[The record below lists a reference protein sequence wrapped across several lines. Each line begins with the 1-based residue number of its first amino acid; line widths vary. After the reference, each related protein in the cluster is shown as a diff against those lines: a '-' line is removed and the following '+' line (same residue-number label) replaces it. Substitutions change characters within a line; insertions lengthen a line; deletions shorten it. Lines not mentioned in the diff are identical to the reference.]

1 MKMLGYLEK
10 SKGQN
15 EESRPSFSKQVRV
28 YINETKQKIKNNDSS
43 FRTKAIILLVIY
55 LYITGVLASIY
66 RYFGE
71 IIDLG
76 FGDSPKPTIT
86 PWGAIGALFSFKYSL
101 PTMLVTL
108 LIAFIILLWWIRN
121 HIGLGSYEFEER
133 GGLKFKKQSMDA
145 TLGSA
150 REMNQEE
157 MLECFTVVPAVD
169 FFGDNNPGRI
179 IFGRDLQTNDYVT
192 EKTVQQGDR
201 PNRNTITVGS
211 AGSYKTSNFIIP
223 LIMQLSR
230 AGENMIIND
239 SSTEISKA
247 TYHLLKSRGYEIK
260 IFNML
265 NPEVSDGWNFIGAVG
280 KNPLLSKSFARM
292 IIDSFVGKGTGG
304 DPFWPEGMYVLMSAL
319 ILLVNSKENNT
330 IEEIRHI
337 LNQVDLADIP
347 DLFENLDD
355 NHPAKMEFNTYLT
368 SPVQRNVKSGAAQ
381 RLSIFNSSPISKIC
395 SSDGINIIDDLATPG
410 KKTAIFIVTS
420 AVDSTF
426 SFIPSLFLT
435 AAAVQLSDHAANKL
449 ENLTLPQPVHFIM
462 DEFSNT
468 GRIADIGRYL
478 SATRKFGLV
487 FHLIVQSFPQF
498 YQRYEE
504 NEVLEILGNCQY
516 TLCFG
521 AGEPMT
527 AEFFEK
533 YCGPTTVRTSMT
545 QSQSVVLKNTDNF
558 REGEQQRSLFFA
570 NEILTMDKH
579 EYLLLTNGMPPLR
592 LKKVYWKN
600 LEDRRFVKDFQMK
613 YYEPQSCLYRPPS
626 SITDKTD
633 QSGNNTEAFGTG
645 SDNTFEKSESYNVH
659 EPRYRSEKDTGKKP
673 GERKKKTEYTSFA
686 ETPPMFQARYYIER
700 PPINKDDIVI
710 NVDGNSDSI
719 CCFKNNKDKS
729 GKPRQA
735 ILIRY
740 NIDATAYTIRG
751 TVPEN
756 RYVPAKTKLDLINLE
771 NRCNLYKEDCILIGW
786 KCKYTRG
793 TKLIEMKRLKING
806 TEKYLNENEQVVKSY
821 SFILP
826 KSDCE
831 ISPIFD
837 SGKGTKKQ
845 GSKGAKSS
853 EIRSTKNSVMK
864 M

>member
-1 MKMLGYLEK
+1 
-10 SKGQN
+10 
-15 EESRPSFSKQVRV
+15 
-28 YINETKQKIKNNDSS
+28 
-43 FRTKAIILLVIY
+43 
-55 LYITGVLASIY
+55 
-66 RYFGE
+66 
-71 IIDLG
+71 
-76 FGDSPKPTIT
+76 
-86 PWGAIGALFSFKYSL
+86 
-101 PTMLVTL
+101 
-108 LIAFIILLWWIRN
+108 
-121 HIGLGSYEFEER
+121 
-133 GGLKFKKQSMDA
+133 
-145 TLGSA
+145 
-150 REMNQEE
+150 
-157 MLECFTVVPAVD
+157 
-169 FFGDNNPGRI
+169 
-179 IFGRDLQTNDYVT
+179 
-192 EKTVQQGDR
+192 
-201 PNRNTITVGS
+201 
-211 AGSYKTSNFIIP
+211 
-223 LIMQLSR
+223 
-230 AGENMIIND
+230 
-239 SSTEISKA
+239 
-247 TYHLLKSRGYEIK
+247 
-260 IFNML
+260 
-265 NPEVSDGWNFIGAVG
+265 
-280 KNPLLSKSFARM
+280 
-292 IIDSFVGKGTGG
+292 
-304 DPFWPEGMYVLMSAL
+304 
-319 ILLVNSKENNT
+319 
-330 IEEIRHI
+330 
-337 LNQVDLADIP
+337 
-347 DLFENLDD
+347 
-355 NHPAKMEFNTYLT
+355 
-368 SPVQRNVKSGAAQ
+368 
-381 RLSIFNSSPISKIC
+381 
-395 SSDGINIIDDLATPG
+395 
-410 KKTAIFIVTS
+410 
-420 AVDSTF
+420 
-426 SFIPSLFLT
+426 
-435 AAAVQLSDHAANKL
+435 
-449 ENLTLPQPVHFIM
+449 
-462 DEFSNT
+462 
-468 GRIADIGRYL
+468 
-478 SATRKFGLV
+478 
-487 FHLIVQSFPQF
+487 
-498 YQRYEE
+498 
-504 NEVLEILGNCQY
+504 
-516 TLCFG
+516 
-521 AGEPMT
+521 MT

-613 YYEPQSCLYRPPS
+613 YYEPQSCIYRPPS
-626 SITDKTD
+626 YITDKTD

-719 CCFKNNKDKS
+719 CCFKNNKDKC

-793 TKLIEMKRLKING
+793 TKPIEMKRLKING

-837 SGKGTKKQ
+837 SGKGTKKH